1 MRILALCAT
10 ALLTG
15 CISSSS
21 MVRLKP
27 DAANLAREVTRPGAL
42 AIVEMRDHK
51 TTVGLLEARL
61 EGDYLCG
68 KPKGRPNEPPPPE
81 HVCVPTADIFE
92 ISVLTNTEND
102 VGASTVFWGGLAS
115 CVILLPFCYA
125 AGAST
130 PGQ

>member
-27 DAANLAREVTRPGAL
+27 DADNLAREVTKPGAL
-42 AIVEMRDHK
+42 VIVTMKDHE
-51 TTVGLLEARL
+51 TTVGLLETKL
-61 EGDYLCG
+61 DPEHLCG
-68 KPKGRPNEPPPPE
+68 KPKGRPNQPPPPE
-81 HVCVPTADIFE
+81 QVCVPRADIFE